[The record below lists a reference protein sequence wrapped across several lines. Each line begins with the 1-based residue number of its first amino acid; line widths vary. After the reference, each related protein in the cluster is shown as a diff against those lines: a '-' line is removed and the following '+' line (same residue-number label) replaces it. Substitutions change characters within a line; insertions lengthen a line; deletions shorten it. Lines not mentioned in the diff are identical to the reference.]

1 MLPYQ
6 ASSSHAPLV
15 GSRETVHDAE
25 APRRWSWSHARDI
38 ARSRDAVLAAV
49 SYALIAAMCLH
60 WMHPGTVI
68 ETGDNYWQYRP
79 LHAMLRSF
87 AGWNHFINVAG
98 ARSVGPYALP
108 WLVPAALLSAA
119 GGESFA
125 QIAMLALMRGFAWTG
140 AYALCRALGAS
151 RPASFVAAWALLL
164 NPYVHTMTLSAPVF
178 DWLLA
183 CFVWIARIATIAA
196 RDARKRPAA
205 TFSLAAIAAAA
216 LLFVAQNPGLI
227 VLAAIGIFSFFA
239 LGLLIA
245 KDRAAYARWTA
256 LTAAAMLA
264 ASLWW
269 LVPAANYYLGST
281 VTANTNTTDYSWV
294 VRNSSLLNNLRFMP
308 TWSWAYS
315 TYFTYARTFD
325 SNAITY
331 ASSFLLALLLG
342 VGLAT
347 ARGRKAAVAR
357 YCTLVGLVMLFLSK
371 GEHPPLEAV
380 NALFYHVPGFVVF
393 REPTSK
399 TPLLALVLFVPVAA
413 FAIDALARRAARAL
427 RAPRAAALVT
437 FAGVAFAA
445 SAVSAYPLL
454 TGEVFHGATPGL
466 PSVYVKLPQYWRDAA
481 AFLNERAD
489 RGAVTVLPTG
499 TYYQAD
505 YTWGYYGYDGLAYL
519 LIDRPVEQEI
529 LGTYTE
535 VPQINA
541 IAERI
546 VRAIGARSPLVRSML
561 ADFDVRYLLFRGDA
575 RMNDG
580 VPSPSERDVLAIP
593 GIVSVHRFGPLDV
606 VDLGDPGPSVTE
618 TRDWIASDAETAA
631 DTVLESRTMLE
642 HLPRIDVATT
652 NASLF
657 PPPAVF
663 ENAGALAPIPMPAS
677 VLAGAPHRFV
687 AGTAATAT
695 GLVHYSPGGI
705 VKTSFLRPLGERNSV
720 RLTPRELA
728 DPSSAPA
735 VPLLYENPAPEMGR
749 IELFNPA
756 AAPIRFDL
764 QVAVQSDRDETYV
777 LSSAGGVWK
786 SSPVAAAAEPVFA
799 KFSNVVARP
808 GPNVFSLGSDSSDA
822 VGFGELHFA
831 RIGALS
837 DPTRAT
843 RDADVSLA
851 RSGRPHAIVGSVPLG
866 IPADARPSIQLEIAR
881 DALPLSYGAVA
892 ELSYGGRNYRCYVP
906 IPAEKPSD
914 ADSGAASHW
923 SSEASTTNDA
933 LSQAIAACLKD
944 GVLYRQA
951 TTGDLA
957 RTLVRAIDIDVAL
970 PPKEKPSPATSPS
983 PRPMSDSPTVNPGI
997 ASVAVSWDGT
1007 ASRSL
1012 TSAAP
1017 TSNDADVD
1025 ESERSGNAYAYQ
1037 LHAKAQTLS
1046 GNLVGHLV
1054 QLQTPDGTFLGRVE
1068 AEDARGLLLRDQDG
1082 GREWRPFASIDRV
1095 GIIGAGTL
1103 DLELTWNADSPFR
1116 RGQYL
1121 GIALEGDRIEAASA
1135 TFEAQTAGGLRRFS
1149 APLHVTLAGDGAYIA
1164 RFADKAFG
1172 AAGGSIRRIRL
1183 NLHVGARVV
1192 DNSVR
1197 VRIQLPDDSPAGRP
1211 QIAIVRSG
1219 NAAGVVWAD
1228 PRLSLFALG
1237 AAPRPAAPEIADR
1250 VAFTTDGLT
1259 IAMRSPAAS
1268 TPAIFATH
1276 ELYDPQWQGM
1286 CFGSCRPFLQHFQV
1300 DGYRNGWLVSGTGT
1314 IVIFEAIVVVQAVLA
1329 AASLGLLALLAAQMR
1344 RRAPR

>member
-1 MLPYQ
+1 
-6 ASSSHAPLV
+6 
-15 GSRETVHDAE
+15 VHDAE
-25 APRRWSWSHARDI
+25 GLRRWTWPHALEI
-38 ARSRDAVLAAV
+38 VRSRDALLAAV
-49 SYALIAAMCLH
+49 SYILIAAMCLH

-79 LHAMLRSF
+79 FHALLRSF
-87 AGWNHFINVAG
+87 AGWNHFVNVAG

-108 WLVPAALLSAA
+108 WLLLAALLSAA

-125 QIAMLALMRGFAWTG
+125 QIAMLALLRVLAWTG

-151 RPASFVAAWALLL
+151 RTASLVAAWALLL
-164 NPYVHTMTLSAPVF
+164 NPYVLTMTIGSPVLE
-178 DWLLA
+178 WLLA
-183 CFVWIARIATIAA
+183 CFVWIAGIAVVAA

-205 TFSLAAIAAAA
+205 TFSLAAMAAAV

-227 VLAAIGIFSFFA
+227 VLAALGSFSFFA
-239 LGLLIA
+239 LGLLVA

-281 VTANTNTTDYSWV
+281 ITADTNTTDYSWV
-294 VRNSSLLNNLRFMP
+294 VRNSSLLNNLRFIP
-308 TWSWAYS
+308 TWSWTYS
-315 TYFTYARTFD
+315 TYFTYARAFD

-331 ASSFLLALLLG
+331 ASSFSLALLLG
-342 VGLAT
+342 IGLAT

-371 GEHPPLEAV
+371 GTHAPFEAV
-380 NALFYHVPGFVVF
+380 NALLYRVPGFIVF

-399 TPLLALVLFVPVAA
+399 TPLLALVLLVPVAA
-413 FAIDALARRAARAL
+413 FAIDAVASRVALAL
-427 RAPRAAALVT
+427 RASRAAALATCACV
-437 FAGVAFAA
+437 VFAA

-499 TYYQAD
+499 TYYQTN

-529 LGTYTE
+529 LGTYTQT
-535 VPQINA
+535 PQVNA

-546 VRAIGARSPLVRSML
+546 VRAIGARSPFVRSML

-575 RMNDG
+575 RMNGG
-580 VPSPSERDVLAIP
+580 VPSPSERDILAIP
-593 GIVSVHRFGPLDV
+593 GIVSVHHFGPLDV

-618 TRDWIASDAETAA
+618 TRDWVASDGETAA
-631 DTVLESRTMLE
+631 DTVLESRTMFE

-677 VLAGAPHRFV
+677 VLAGAPQRFV
-687 AGTAATAT
+687 AGTAAAAT
-695 GLVHYSPGGI
+695 QLVHYSSGA
-705 VKTSFLRPLGERNSV
+705 VLKTSYLRPAGERNTV
-720 RLTPRELA
+720 RLTARELA

-735 VPLLYENPAPEMGR
+735 VPLLYENPPTDMGR

-756 AAPIRFDL
+756 PAPIQFDL
-764 QVAVQSDRDETYV
+764 QVAVQSDQAETYV
-777 LSSAGGVWK
+777 LSSAGGLWK
-786 SSPVAAAAEPVFA
+786 SSRVAAASEPVFA

-808 GPNVFSLGSDSSDA
+808 GPNVFSLGSDSSNA

-831 RIGALS
+831 RVGALS

-843 RDADVSLA
+843 RDADVGLA
-851 RSGRPHAIVGSVPLG
+851 RSWRPHAIVGSVPLG

-881 DALPLSYGAVA
+881 DAFPLSYGAVA
-892 ELSYGGRNYRCYVP
+892 ELSYGGRNYRCYVRA
-906 IPAEKPSD
+906 PAENHSD
-914 ADSGAASHW
+914 ADSGNASPW

-944 GVLYRQA
+944 DVLYRQA

-957 RTLVRAIDIDVAL
+957 RTLVRAVDIDIAL
-970 PPKEKPSPATSPS
+970 SPKDKPSPASSPS
-983 PRPMSDSPTVNPGI
+983 PTPMSDSPTVNPGI

-1012 TSAAP
+1012 ASAAAA
-1017 TSNDADVD
+1017 SNDADVD
-1025 ESERSGNAYAYQ
+1025 ESERSGNAYTYRF
-1037 LHAKAQTLS
+1037 HAEAQTLS

-1103 DLELTWNADSPFR
+1103 DLDLTWSADSPFR

-1135 TFEAQTAGGLRRFS
+1135 TFEAQTAGGRRRFS
-1149 APLHVTLAGDGAYIA
+1149 APLHVALAGDGAYIA
-1164 RFADKAFG
+1164 RFADRAFG
-1172 AAGGSIRRIRL
+1172 AAGGSIRRIEL
-1183 NLHVGARVV
+1183 NLRVGARVV

-1211 QIAIVRSG
+1211 QIAVVRSG
-1219 NAAGVVWAD
+1219 QSAGVVWTD

-1237 AAPRPAAPEIADR
+1237 AAPRPPSPELAEH
-1250 VAFTTDGLT
+1250 VAFAADGLS
-1259 IAMRSPAAS
+1259 IATRPAAAS
-1268 TPAIFATH
+1268 KPAILATH
-1276 ELYDPQWQGM
+1276 ELFDPQWQGL
-1286 CFGSCRPFLQHFQV
+1286 CFGGCRPLLQHFQV
-1300 DGYRNGWLVSGTGT
+1300 DGYRNGWLVSGEGT
-1314 IVIFEAIVVVQAVLA
+1314 IVLFETVVVVQAVLA
-1329 AASLGLLALLAAQMR
+1329 VASLGLLVLLASRLR
-1344 RRAPR
+1344 RRVPR